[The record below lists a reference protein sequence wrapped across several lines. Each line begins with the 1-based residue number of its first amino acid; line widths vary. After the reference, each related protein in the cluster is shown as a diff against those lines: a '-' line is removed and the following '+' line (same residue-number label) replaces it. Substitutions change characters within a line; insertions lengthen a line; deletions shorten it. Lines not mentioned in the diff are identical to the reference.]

1 MDQLPEATRL
11 ANFDNVSSHSRLV
24 HNSGGKT
31 MRRLK
36 PGMTRLLRFQNML
49 ACLHKAPWS
58 NMRFAENEHI
68 LKLLTLSHLPLVVGE
83 YYESEK
89 TALET
94 QIGVTNCQNLV
105 WITNRQQG
113 KTTTLARF
121 LAALSILAPVQ
132 GSLCCIY
139 STNLD
144 RACELLKATKAFINF
159 IGNVDIIIN
168 NTASLTIRTVDGF
181 SHTVAARPKTPDS
194 CRGDAPKMALFDE
207 IAFCT
212 AAFWHQFAFPLLT
225 VGRRIFTCVTT
236 PPHEGTFFDVF
247 SKTVIARNKANDF
260 FFRLINHSLVCAACI
275 EAGEEEKC
283 THKLYLIPPWKSLL
297 RFNSMKKLVPVSQ
310 LETFNTEVF
319 GVLQQRSGTY
329 IPPELV
335 ETFLSLPTV
344 SLFDCGDREPVYVA
358 IDPPSHNVSAIGLC
372 AITYTLEGQIILL
385 GAAEVLTGRADTL
398 QLQAVVGRFLEQLR
412 AHPGCG
418 NRPIVPIIECNNNEV
433 LSLSLLGVFYH
444 HGTIIMPFTNEHF
457 GGAITDHTGVW
468 TTDQNKPAMLQACYT
483 VMLDR
488 RLRVIEN
495 PVTTSKRA
503 YAPNAEE
510 PEGTAM
516 VKHLCEQL
524 KNFKDLPNGKI
535 SGTTADGQK
544 DDLGMALLL
553 AIYWS
558 FCVRALGAV

>member
-1 MDQLPEATRL
+1 MNQLAEATRL

-31 MRRLK
+31 MRRID
-36 PGMTRLLRFQNML
+36 PGMAKLLRFQNLL
-49 ACLHKAPWS
+49 ATLHKAPWS
-58 NMRFAENEHI
+58 CMRFSENETI
-68 LKLLTLSHLPLVVGE
+68 LKLLTLSHLPLIVGT
-83 YYESEK
+83 YYEAEK

-121 LAALSILAPVQ
+121 LAALSILAPVE

-144 RACELLKATKAFINF
+144 RASELLKATKAFINF
-159 IGNVDIIIN
+159 SGNVDIVIN
-168 NTASLTIRTVDGF
+168 NATSMTIRTVDGF
-181 SHTVAARPKTPDS
+181 THTVAARPKTPDS

-212 AAFWHQFAFPLLT
+212 AAFWNQFAFPLLT

-247 SKTVIARNKANDF
+247 AKTVIARNETGDF
-260 FFRLINHSLVCAACI
+260 FFRLINHSLVCQACI
-275 EAGEEEKC
+275 DAGEPEKC

-297 RFNSMKKLVPVSQ
+297 RFNSMKKLVPANQ

-329 IPPELV
+329 IPAELV
-335 ETFLSLPTV
+335 ETWLKLPRTLS
-344 SLFDCGDREPVYVA
+344 FDCADKEPVYVA
-358 IDPPSHNVSAIGLC
+358 IDPPSHTVSAIGIC
-372 AITYTLEGQIILL
+372 AITYAMNGQIILL

-398 QLQAVVGRFLEQLR
+398 QLQAVVGRFLEHLR
-412 AHPGCG
+412 MHPGCG
-418 NRPIVPIIECNNNEV
+418 MRPIIPIVECNNNEV

-444 HGTIIMPFTNEHF
+444 HGQVIMPFLDDHF
-457 GGAITDHTGVW
+457 GSSITDHTGVW
-468 TTDQNKPAMLQACYT
+468 TTDQNKPAMMQACFT
-483 VMLDR
+483 VLLDR
-488 RLRVIEN
+488 RLRVVAE
-495 PVTTSKRA
+495 PVSTSKRA
-503 YAPNAEE
+503 YAPNADEKSGNE
-510 PEGTAM
+510 MILVLAD
-516 VKHLCEQL
+516 QL
-524 KNFKDLPNGKI
+524 KSFKDLPNGKI
-535 SGTTADGQK
+535 SGCTADGQK

-558 FCVRALGAV
+558 FCVRALGLA